1 LEQRAQFRRQAVPSL
16 IPASPRHLP
25 GADPQHPAVLW
36 SESPSAPDRTT
47 RPPAGETRMFLKYL
61 MVSCTAFAL
70 SFGVVAQT
78 EAATTKKQAS
88 QLKSGKKVAKSVQSK
103 RIKQA
108 SVKKTSRKA
117 VAFVPREAGMPDL
130 DSLGLP
136 NVKSTAVLV
145 QDQSSGEVLFERNS
159 GAIVPIASITK
170 LMTAMVALDARP
182 ALDEVLEVNEDD
194 IDTLKGTRSRLPVG
208 TRLTREE
215 MLHLALMSSENRAAS
230 ALSRHYPGGQRAFI
244 AAMNR
249 KAQELGLVDTQYFDS
264 TGLDP
269 HNVSS
274 ARDLAKMV
282 AASSLYPLIREF
294 STTRDGAFVV
304 NGRMLRYNNTNALV
318 SSSDWEIGLQKT
330 GFTNEAGKCLVMQA
344 WLNQKPVVIVLLDS
358 WGKLTRIGDANR
370 IRRWVEHLALQGA
383 GAG

>member
-1 LEQRAQFRRQAVPSL
+1 ML
-16 IPASPRHLP
+16 
-25 GADPQHPAVLW
+25 
-36 SESPSAPDRTT
+36 
-47 RPPAGETRMFLKYL
+47 LKYL
-61 MVSCTAFAL
+61 MVSCTAVVL
-70 SFGVVAQT
+70 GLGVAPPS
-78 EAATTKKQAS
+78 EAAGKTTAAQSSSKK
-88 QLKSGKKVAKSVQSK
+88 KIAKAAHSK

-108 SVKKTSRKA
+108 SIKKSSRKSFA
-117 VAFVPREAGMPDL
+117 AAPRVPNEPDF
-130 DSLGLP
+130 DALGLP
-136 NVKSTAVLV
+136 NVKSASVLV
-145 QDQSSGEVLFERNS
+145 QDQISGEVLFERNS
-159 GAIVPIASITK
+159 DAVVPIASITK

-182 ALDEVLEVNEDD
+182 ALDEVLVVSEED
-194 IDTLKGTRSRLPVG
+194 IDQLKGTRSRLAVG

-215 MLHLALMSSENRAAS
+215 MLHLALMSSENRASS

-244 AAMNR
+244 AAMNQ
-249 KAQELGLVDTQYFDS
+249 KAIELGLADTRLFDS

-282 AASSLYPLIREF
+282 AASSTYPLIREF
-294 STTRDGAFVV
+294 STTRDGSFAVKGKTLHF
-304 NGRMLRYNNTNALV
+304 NNTNALV
-318 SSSDWEIGLQKT
+318 SSSDWEIALQKT

-358 WGKLTRIGDANR
+358 WGRLTRIGDANR